1 MTGSLVP
8 TRPGCEAQVAPP
20 ARLRVAI
27 LGSRGIPANYGGFET
42 FAEQLATRL
51 AARGHDVTVYAECG
65 DAPVADRVYQG
76 VRVRSRRRPR
86 WGAASVLAYDSAC
99 LWDARRGY
107 DLVYML
113 GYGAAWACWWPR
125 VFGVPVWI
133 NVDGLEWA
141 RSKWGWAARTYL
153 RCMEWVAT
161 RAATRLI
168 ADAQAIAQR
177 FRTTYPRG
185 APSSFI
191 AYGAELA
198 QPDATDASVL
208 ATWQLQAHG
217 YLLVV
222 ARPEP
227 ENHVLEIIQG
237 YLLHGGDLPLVVVG
251 DVSGATPYQQQLKA
265 LASDRV
271 RFVGGVYDSAQLQ
284 GLRCHALAY
293 LHGHSVGGTNPS
305 LLEALACGNWV
316 IAHDN
321 PYNREVARDA
331 ADYFSSP
338 EQLARILDALTRT
351 AAGQHALRS
360 QRARAIVA
368 EHYTWDGITDAY
380 EALMLREC
388 RGAPRAAETGAGR

>member
-1 MTGSLVP
+1 MIPLASHAPDALVP
-8 TRPGCEAQVAPP
+8 EVPRTA
-20 ARLRVAI
+20 LRIAL
-27 LGSRGIPANYGGFET
+27 LGARGIPASYGGFET

-51 AARGHDVTVYAECG
+51 AARGHEVTVYAECG
-65 DAPVADRVYQG
+65 DQPVADTVYQG

-141 RSKWGWAARTYL
+141 RSKWGWGARTYL
-153 RCMEWVAT
+153 RCMEWVASKV
-161 RAATRLI
+161 ATRLI
-168 ADAQAIAQR
+168 ADAEAIALR
-177 FRTTYPRG
+177 FRQTYPGG

-191 AYGAELA
+191 AYGAELVQA
-198 QPDATDASVL
+198 DQADPSLL
-208 ATWQLQAHG
+208 AAWGLQAHR
-217 YLLVV
+217 YMLVV

-227 ENHVLEIIQG
+227 ENHILEIVQG
-237 YLLHGGDLPLVVVG
+237 HVLHGGDWPLVVVG
-251 DVSGATPYQQQLKA
+251 DVSGGTAYQQQLKA

-271 RFVGGVYDSAQLQ
+271 RFVGGIYDAAQLNS
-284 GLRCHALAY
+284 LRVHAACY

-316 IAHDN
+316 VAHDN

-331 ADYFSSP
+331 AEYFSTP
-338 EQLARILDALTRT
+338 QQLAQSLDRVVMEGAAL
-351 AAGQHALRS
+351 QP
-360 QRARAIVA
+360 QRARRARDIVA
-368 EHYTWDGITDAY
+368 KHYTWEGITDAY
-380 EALMLREC
+380 EALMRAEC
-388 RGAPRAAETGAGR
+388 QPRRPAGATTP

>member
-1 MTGSLVP
+1 MTSPLASAPEPPEANGLP
-8 TRPGCEAQVAPP
+8 TA
-20 ARLRVAI
+20 LRIAL
-27 LGSRGIPANYGGFET
+27 LGARGIPASYGGFET

-51 AARGHDVTVYAECG
+51 ASRGHQVTVYAECG
-65 DAPVADRVYQG
+65 EQRVADSFYQG
-76 VRVRSRRRPR
+76 VRVRHRRRPR
-86 WGAASVLAYDSAC
+86 WGAASVLAYDCAC

-141 RSKWGWAARTYL
+141 RSKWGWGARVYL
-153 RCMEWVAT
+153 RCMEWLTTKV
-161 RAATRLI
+161 ATRLI
-168 ADAQAIAQR
+168 ADAQAIAHR
-177 FRTTYPRG
+177 FRQTYPSG

-191 AYGAELA
+191 AYGAELVQA
-198 QPDATDASVL
+198 EDFDPSVL
-208 ATWQLQAHG
+208 SAWGLQPHR
-217 YLLVV
+217 YMLVV

-227 ENHVLEIIQG
+227 ENHILEIVQG
-237 YLLHGGDLPLVVVG
+237 YVQHGGGWPLVVVG
-251 DVSGATPYQQQLKA
+251 DVSGTTPYQRQLKA

-271 RFVGGVYDSAQLQ
+271 RFVGGIYDTELLKS
-284 GLRCHALAY
+284 LRVHAACY

-321 PYNREVARDA
+321 PFNREVARDA
-331 ADYFSSP
+331 ADYFSTP
-338 EQLARILDALTRT
+338 EQLARSLDSVVSQTVAL
-351 AAGQHALRS
+351 QSERS

-368 EHYTWDGITDAY
+368 EHYTWDGIADTY
-380 EALMLREC
+380 EALMRSEC
-388 RGAPRAAETGAGR
+388 RARNAMEAKKL

>member
-1 MTGSLVP
+1 MTASLATVS
-8 TRPGCEAQVAPP
+8 GAEGAPA

-42 FAEQLATRL
+42 FAEQLAIRL
-51 AARGHDVTVYAECG
+51 ASRGHHVTVYAECG
-65 DAPVADRVYQG
+65 EAPVADSLYRG
-76 VRVRSRRRPR
+76 VRVRFRQRPR
-86 WGAASVLAYDSAC
+86 WGAASVLAYDCAC
-99 LWDARRGY
+99 LWDARQGY

-125 VFGVPVWI
+125 LFGTPVWI

-153 RCMEWVAT
+153 RCMEWAAT
-161 RAATRLI
+161 KAATRLI
-168 ADAQAIAQR
+168 ADAQAIARR
-177 FRTTYPRG
+177 FRTVYPGG

-198 QPDATDASVL
+198 DPRAADASAL
-208 ATWQLQAHG
+208 TTWQLQAHG

-237 YLLHGGDLPLVVVG
+237 YLLHGGDWPLIVVG
-251 DVSGATPYQQQLKA
+251 DVSGATPYQRQLKA
-265 LASDRV
+265 LASERV
-271 RFVGGVYDSAQLQ
+271 RFVGGIYDAALLQ
-284 GLRCHALAY
+284 TLRLHAACY

-331 ADYFSSP
+331 AEYFTTP
-338 EQLARILDALTRT
+338 DQLARHLDRLKDEG
-351 AAGQHALRS
+351 AAQQSLRAA
-360 QRARAIVA
+360 RARAIVT
-368 EHYTWDGITDAY
+368 EHYTWDGIADAY
-380 EALMLREC
+380 EALMRSEC
-388 RGAPRAAETGAGR
+388 QRGSLSTDEGR

>member
-1 MTGSLVP
+1 LTGSLVP
-8 TRPGCEAQVAPP
+8 ASAAPGADGQP
-20 ARLRVAI
+20 ATLRIAI
-27 LGSRGIPANYGGFET
+27 LGARGIPASYGGFET

-51 AARGHDVTVYAECG
+51 AARGHQVTVYAEG
-65 DAPVADRVYQG
+65 GEHPVADTVYQG
-76 VRVRSRRRPR
+76 VRVRTRRRPR
-86 WGAASVLAYDSAC
+86 WGAASVLAYDCAC

-153 RCMEWVAT
+153 RCMEWVASKV
-161 RAATRLI
+161 ATRLI
-168 ADAQAIAQR
+168 ADAEAIAQR
-177 FRTTYPRG
+177 FRQTYPAG

-191 AYGAELA
+191 AYGAELVQA
-198 QPDATDASVL
+198 EDVDAVVL
-208 ATWQLQAHG
+208 SAWGLQAHR
-217 YLLVV
+217 YMLVV

-227 ENHVLEIIQG
+227 ENHILEIVQG
-237 YLLHGGDLPLVVVG
+237 HVRHGGDWPLVVVG
-251 DVSGATPYQQQLKA
+251 DVSGITPYQRQLLA

-271 RFVGGVYDSAQLQ
+271 RFVGGIYDT
-284 GLRCHALAY
+284 GLLKSLRVHAACY

-321 PYNREVARDA
+321 PFNREVARDA
-331 ADYFSSP
+331 ADYFQTP
-338 EQLARILDALTRT
+338 EQLARALDQVVSQT
-351 AAGQHALRS
+351 ATLRAERSRHARG
-360 QRARAIVA
+360 IVA
-368 EHYTWDGITDAY
+368 EHYTWEGIADAY
-380 EALMLREC
+380 EALMRAEC
-388 RGAPRAAETGAGR
+388 PPHRPAEAVQR